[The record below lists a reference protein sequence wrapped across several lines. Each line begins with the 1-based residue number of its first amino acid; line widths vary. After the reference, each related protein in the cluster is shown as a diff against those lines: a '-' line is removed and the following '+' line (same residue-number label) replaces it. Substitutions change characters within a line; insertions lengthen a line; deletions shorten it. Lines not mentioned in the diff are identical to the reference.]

1 MCPWP
6 APSPTRARGWP
17 SASSRHPRA
26 EVSRSGVLGVGTLA
40 DSGSQLE
47 RGVRAA
53 LRAVRSVPRGRS
65 TDRELPAALSR
76 GLRQELVLARR
87 PEPGDARRWPW
98 GTAGL
103 LRSAL
108 YPPVKPGAP
117 RPFFSTDSFV
127 GIEFGSLT
135 LVEWGQVNII
145 CNFE

>member
-1 MCPWP
+1 M
-6 APSPTRARGWP
+6 
-17 SASSRHPRA
+17 
-26 EVSRSGVLGVGTLA
+26 
-40 DSGSQLE
+40 
-47 RGVRAA
+47 
-53 LRAVRSVPRGRS
+53 RSVPRGRS
-65 TDRELPAALSR
+65 IDRELPAALSR

-87 PEPGDARRWPW
+87 PEPGDARRWPR

-108 YPPVKPGAP
+108 CPPVKPGAP

-145 CNFE
+145 CNFEYLAVKVFSDIIMMTVKNNQNMYFNFF